1 MDQYFSQ
8 CFSINETPIV
18 VHVSGSPGSGKTWLV
33 ETLKEQM
40 PDLYAVDTDEI
51 LEDHDPLVIKMRTF
65 KQETQEFVEAWK
77 IAVRANVQRQIEIA
91 IQNKYRCI
99 VLAGILNNMGGPLG
113 GIVDINDMVI
123 YKYFLVPPLPTLLRR
138 FYGRLSTV
146 ENGDEFWDGV
156 ASGIY
161 PIPSSKKYIK
171 LHNSEKE
178 WHVSHGYI
186 LSESQEKIIE
196 EIKKLCNRNKN

>member
-1 MDQYFSQ
+1 M
-8 CFSINETPIV
+8 
-18 VHVSGSPGSGKTWLV
+18 
-33 ETLKEQM
+33 LKEQM

-77 IAVRANVQRQIEIA
+77 IAVRTNVQRQIKIA
-91 IQNKYRCI
+91 TENGYRCI

-113 GIVDINDMVI
+113 GIVDISDIVR

-138 FYGRLSTV
+138 FYVRYETLKDDT
-146 ENGDEFWDGV
+146 EFWDGV

-161 PIPSSKKYIK
+161 PIPSSEDYKK
-171 LHNSEKE
+171 LHKSEKE
-178 WHVSHGYI
+178 WHVNHGYI
-186 LSESQEKIIE
+186 LTNSQEKIIE
-196 EIKKLCNRNKN
+196 EIKKICERN